1 MFNIRL
7 AAVLLPLLLFWSPV
21 PAADDIGGWMGD
33 LQEQADQR
41 ERDRQRKR
49 REDWE
54 RDTDYGRYPDCEFC
68 NLTGP
73 PKTTLPP

>member
-1 MFNIRL
+1 M
-7 AAVLLPLLLFWSPV
+7 PLLLFCGPTQ
-21 PAADDIGGWMGD
+21 ATDYGHEWMED
-33 LQEQADQR
+33 LNRQAEQR
-41 ERDRQRKR
+41 ERDRQQKR

-54 RDTDYGRYPDCEFC
+54 RDTDYGRYPDCDFC